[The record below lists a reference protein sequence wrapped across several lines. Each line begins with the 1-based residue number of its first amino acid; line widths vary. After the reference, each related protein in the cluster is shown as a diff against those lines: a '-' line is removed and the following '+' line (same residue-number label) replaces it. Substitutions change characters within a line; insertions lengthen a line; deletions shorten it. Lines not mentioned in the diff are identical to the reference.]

1 MISKPQFYFR
11 VAIFFGLVAAVA
23 VGAALVFSTLVLR
36 PDGQKGS
43 HAKSTYEHLNLSAE
57 EQEWVDQVY
66 ARFEA
71 ERISRLEEFHRLQG
85 ELAKLLQEE
94 EEYSER
100 VSDTVKQLHVVH
112 ADLQE
117 VSIRR
122 FFAVLDVLPAEKRM
136 ELRQLAAEALSQ
148 PD

>member
-1 MISKPQFYFR
+1 MTSKPQFYFR
-11 VAIFFGLVAAVA
+11 IAIFFGLVIVVA
-23 VGAALVFSTLVLR
+23 VGAALIFSMLVLR
-36 PDGQKGS
+36 PGGQKGN
-43 HAKSTYEHLNLSAE
+43 HAKSTYEHLNLLAE
-57 EQEWVDQVY
+57 EQERVDQVY
-66 ARFEA
+66 AQFEA

-122 FFAVLDVLPAEKRM
+122 FFAVLDVLPSEKRM